1 MDKSYY
7 SLNKN
12 IIKDRNID
20 EFVGICRG
28 ILADDELNYDEK
40 KFLKDWIKSHNL
52 QQNDMIKEIYYEL
65 ENNKSLDDLK
75 KILLDFIG
83 GKTLIDKIKSM
94 TTKLPLD
101 DLKESIKFENKTF
114 CLTGKFSSAYGNR
127 QVLEDEIEAKGGI
140 CQKRVS
146 LNLDYL
152 VVGEFGN
159 DDWRHSN
166 YGRKIETALKYK
178 NKGNSN
184 IKIISETKLLKD
196 L

>member
-65 ENNKSLDDLK
+65 ES
-75 KILLDFIG
+75 
-83 GKTLIDKIKSM
+83 
-94 TTKLPLD
+94 
-101 DLKESIKFENKTF
+101 NKT
-114 CLTGKFSSAYGNR
+114 
-127 QVLEDEIEAKGGI
+127 
-140 CQKRVS
+140 
-146 LNLDYL
+146 
-152 VVGEFGN
+152 
-159 DDWRHSN
+159 
-166 YGRKIETALKYK
+166 
-178 NKGNSN
+178 
-184 IKIISETKLLKD
+184 II
-196 L
+196 